1 MKVLYVNHTAT
12 VSGGERSLLDLLG
25 ALPEQVRARLAA
37 PPGELQRQAQA
48 LGVPCSSI
56 AGTAG
61 SLRLHPL
68 HTPAALVEMTL
79 AAAQV
84 SRTVAREQIELV
96 HANSI
101 RAGIVLGLARLL
113 PLPGRR
119 LGRAVPSVV
128 HMRDCLPPGA
138 ASTATLRLI
147 GATATTVI
155 ANSAYTAESVRA
167 AAPRAR
173 VEVVHNPVDLKRFDP
188 LALDRASARALLGE
202 AGRRRVLLGVVAQL
216 SPWKG
221 QDTAIEALGAL
232 RREGIDAQLLLI
244 GSAKFVERAT
254 RFDNEAYVSTL
265 HELAASEGVAERVSW
280 LGEREDVP
288 ALIRALDVLLLPSWE
303 EPFGRAVIEAMALE
317 VPVIATDVGGPR
329 EILDDGREGLLLPPR
344 QPARWAS
351 AIARLA
357 ADPGLAARMGRSG
370 RERAQRQFTTEH
382 HARATLDVYERAIR
396 KSRAGAGRARGGR
409 PAAGG

>member
-25 ALPEQVRARLAA
+25 ALPAQVHPRLAA
-37 PPGELQRQAQA
+37 PPGELPRQAQA
-48 LGVPCSSI
+48 LGVPWTSI

-68 HTPAALVEMTL
+68 HTPAALAEMTL

-84 SRTVAREQIELV
+84 SRAVAGHEIELV

-101 RAGIVLGLARLL
+101 RAGIVLGLARLS
-113 PLPGRR
+113 PLPGLR
-119 LGRAVPSVV
+119 LGRGVPSIV
-128 HMRDCLPPGA
+128 HVRDCLPPGA

-147 GATATTVI
+147 AATATTVI
-155 ANSAYTAESVRA
+155 ANSAYTADSVRA

-173 VEVVHNPVDLKRFDP
+173 LEVVHNPVDLKRFDP
-188 LALDRASARALLGE
+188 RALDRASARARLGE

-232 RREGIDAQLLLI
+232 RRDGIDAQLLLI

-254 RFDNEAYVSTL
+254 RFDNEAYVAAL
-265 HELAASEGVAERVSW
+265 HELAAREGVSERVSW

-303 EPFGRAVIEAMALE
+303 EPFGRAVVEAMALE

-344 QPARWAS
+344 EPGRWAG
-351 AIARLA
+351 AIARLVG
-357 ADPGLAARMGRSG
+357 DPGWAAQMGRAG
-370 RERAQRQFTTEH
+370 HERARAQFTTER
-382 HARATLDVYERAIR
+382 HARATLDVYERAI
-396 KSRAGAGRARGGR
+396 ARARGS
-409 PAAGG
+409 AG